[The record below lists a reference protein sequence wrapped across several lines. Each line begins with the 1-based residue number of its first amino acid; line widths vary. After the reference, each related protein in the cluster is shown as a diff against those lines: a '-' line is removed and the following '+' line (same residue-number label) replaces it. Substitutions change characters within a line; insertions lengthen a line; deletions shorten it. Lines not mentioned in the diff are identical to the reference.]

1 MKPIDVHR
9 FPLCLQAAAWREE
22 QQQKLQEFIRE
33 RDEARQRE
41 SDERKAAW
49 AKRARVGAV
58 QPTGTRVQRLQ
69 QEKRRRLEE
78 EAIAREDTRRA
89 AAGLVPVAI
98 EQAIRAGHALTSEQ
112 IEEIHQSRDAEL
124 KAKGMLS
131 SMLISMLI
139 SVLISVLISML
150 ISSLPPVQSYTFH
163 HKITAVLLCHM
174 RVTQGT
180 CHGASSRLLSEGT
193 RCFRQIWRSFDAFG
207 LRR

>member
-1 MKPIDVHR
+1 M
-9 FPLCLQAAAWREE
+9 QAAAWREE

-124 KAKGMLS
+124 KAKGML
-131 SMLISMLI
+131 ISMLI

-150 ISSLPPVQSYTFH
+150 ISVLISMLISMLISSLPPVQSYMFH